1 MATLKKEFT
10 SADLDANFKLVY
22 YHGTGSIEYAPLLYD
37 NTNTQRT
44 TTDIFSF
51 VDTNTIALELGNT
64 ITGTW
69 TLYLQGLTDVGGG
82 TVRKLHDLTLD
93 ASPTNDFRIAI
104 GKSGTASKNIVLSAF
119 YTLLDSVLNFCKR
132 DGSNITAPADWRTD
146 LDVYSTT
153 EVDSAIED
161 NALVPWVRGTA
172 TLANVGQVFSDF
184 IITFPDAGTTD
195 YQILATVKS
204 DETGIGFD
212 GKGPIWATLKYTSN
226 SFTVKITSSAGS
238 SNSDYYIHYMI
249 FKN

>member
-10 SADLDANFKLVY
+10 SADLDGNFKLVY

-51 VDTNTIALELGNT
+51 VDVNTIALELGNT

-69 TLYLQGLTDVGGG
+69 TLYLQALTDVGGG
-82 TVRKLHDLTLD
+82 TVRKLHDLDLD
-93 ASPTNDFRIAI
+93 ASPTNDFRLAI
-104 GKSGTASKNIVLSAF
+104 GKAGTASKNIVLSAF

-132 DGSNITAPADWRTD
+132 DGSNITAPADWRD
-146 LDVYSTT
+146 ELDVYSTT
-153 EVDSAIED
+153 EVDNAITA
-161 NALVPWVRGTA
+161 NALVPHYRGSEV
-172 TLANVGQVFSDF
+172 LGSVGAVFSPY

-195 YQILATVKS
+195 YSVIATIKS
-204 DETGIGFD
+204 PETGAID
-212 GKGPIWATLKYTSN
+212 AKAPIWAVLKYTTN
-226 SFTVKITSSAGS
+226 SFTVKITSNTGVVAT
-238 SNSDYYIHYMI
+238 DYTIHYMI

>member
-10 SADLDANFKLVY
+10 SADLDSNFKLVY

-44 TTDIFSF
+44 TNDIFSF

-64 ITGTW
+64 IAGTW

-82 TVRKLHDLTLD
+82 TVRKLHDLDLD

-104 GKSGTASKNIVLSAF
+104 GKTGTASKNIVLSAF

-132 DGSNITAPADWRTD
+132 DGSNITAPADWRTE

-153 EVDSAIED
+153 EVDSVVTA
-161 NALVPWVRGTA
+161 NALVPDVRGQYTIGD
-172 TLANVGQVFSDF
+172 VGTVYSTYTV
-184 IITFPDAGTTD
+184 TFTDLGTTD
-195 YQILATVKS
+195 YQVIATMTDADATPVLMS
-204 DETGIGFD
+204 C
-212 GKGPIWATLKYTSN
+212 IWKIYDKQAN
-226 SFTVKITSSAGS
+226 SFKIAAVDEAAGGS
-238 SNSDYYIHYMI
+238 TNFVLDYMI